1 MATDTHTA
9 PSVYPDDAWRERL
22 ARARE
27 LAMQEQVLANDLAEG
42 RRSARPGAEAAMIG
56 LFMLGGE
63 DHAEN

>member
-1 MATDTHTA
+1 
-9 PSVYPDDAWRERL
+9 
-22 ARARE
+22 
-27 LAMQEQVLANDLAEG
+27 MQEQVLANDLAEG